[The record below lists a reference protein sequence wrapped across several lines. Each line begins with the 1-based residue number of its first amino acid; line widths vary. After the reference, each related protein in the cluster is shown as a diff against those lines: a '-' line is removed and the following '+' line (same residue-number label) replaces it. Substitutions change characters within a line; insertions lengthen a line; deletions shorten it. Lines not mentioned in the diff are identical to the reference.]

1 MAKPLDHQRLSADVL
16 TSTGGAVVPQWR
28 SGFSQA
34 SDIQF
39 RELLEQLPAAAYTT
53 DATGLITEPR
63 HPPQRILIV
72 DDNRDAADALAG
84 LLELD
89 GNDVHVAH
97 DGDVALAMAEELRP
111 QVILL
116 DIGLPSLNGYEVA
129 ERIRATEWGASILL
143 LALTGWGHPDD
154 RAKTE
159 RAGFDEH
166 LIKPVEIDTLTE
178 LLAGHAA
185 ER

>member
-1 MAKPLDHQRLSADVL
+1 MALPLSEPDRPRPDALSP
-16 TSTGGAVVPQWR
+16 AVGVAVPQWR

-34 SDIQF
+34 SDKF
-39 RELLEQLPAAAYTT
+39 RVHLPVILAAPGDEAPSVGM
-53 DATGLITEPR
+53 A
-63 HPPQRILIV
+63 HPHSPQRILIV

-89 GNDVHVAH
+89 GNEVHVAH
-97 DGDVALAMAEELRP
+97 DGQTALAMAEELRP
-111 QVILL
+111 QAILL
-116 DIGLPSLNGYEVA
+116 DIGLPQLNGYEVA

-154 RAKTE
+154 RAKSE

-166 LIKPVEIDTLTE
+166 LIKPVEIEILTE
-178 LLAGHAA
+178 MLARSAS
-185 ER
+185 RR